1 MTVISFRPRAVP
13 PEPPTP
19 TDDHTIWWG
28 TFRSPRGR
36 QGVAHGH
43 LRIQRLVIE
52 QRGAVVTG
60 IFTAELRE
68 PDGTLIGVD
77 SQRVAAPADL
87 VRVEDD
93 LRPMV
98 RSVRIELLG
107 IPVTVDPFSI
117 EPALAFP
124 HGVGHPGRR
133 TRRTRAPRV
142 PVGADDQ

>member
-1 MTVISFRPRAVP
+1 MTVIAFRSRPVP
-13 PEPPTP
+13 PPVSSS
-19 TDDHTIWWG
+19 TDDHTVWTG

-36 QGVAHGH
+36 AGIVNGQ

-60 IFTAELRE
+60 IFTAQLRE

-77 SQRVAAPADL
+77 SQRVTAPADL
-87 VRVEDD
+87 VRVEED
-93 LRPMV
+93 LRPVV
-98 RSVRIELLG
+98 RPLTIELLG

-117 EPALAFP
+117 EPVLAFP

-133 TRRTRAPRV
+133 TRRTPAARTPR
-142 PVGADDQ
+142 ADDQ

>member
-13 PEPPTP
+13 PEPPPP

-77 SQRVAAPADL
+77 SQRATTPADL

-98 RSVRIELLG
+98 RSLRIELLG

-124 HGVGHPGRR
+124 RHPGRR
-133 TRRTRAPRV
+133 ARRPRAPRV
-142 PVGADDQ
+142 PSGAEDQ